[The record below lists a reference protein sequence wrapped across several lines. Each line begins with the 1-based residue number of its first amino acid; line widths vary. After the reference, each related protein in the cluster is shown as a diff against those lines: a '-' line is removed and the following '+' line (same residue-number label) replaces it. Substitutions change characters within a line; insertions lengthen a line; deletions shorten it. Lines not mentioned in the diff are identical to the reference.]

1 MYLPVYAAIKAPFVF
16 LDAGALLN
24 PLLTGAS
31 VLALGLA
38 ARRIWPAERWRPW
51 TAVAL
56 LATSSEVLVT
66 SGSGYTM
73 PAHLLAN
80 LLWLWLYLRGDR
92 WSWALALLVGGL
104 ALGLHS
110 PFPHALFVAP
120 FLLRLLRDR
129 RWARLTSGVLAYAA
143 AAACWLTFLLHAR
156 SNVEGKGETVFTLF
170 AWPNLWTLKLHLM
183 NLTVLLTWH
192 APVLGILVLVVA
204 LRAWRTP
211 PVIVDLAL
219 GVLLTLIFF
228 VFFPS
233 TQGHGWGYR
242 YVFQV
247 LGSFALIA
255 AHGVPLVESELGVR
269 RTRVWV
275 VAGLTVAV
283 LLQVPLRLVQTE
295 RFVRPFAAGVAYV
308 RSRPEQIVI
317 VHSDAVWYGDDVVRN
332 DPYLARPIV
341 LRGTALSAG
350 AIEQIEHAFP
360 GRVLQVRDADLL
372 GLGMTPVT
380 HAR

>member
-1 MYLPVYAAIKAPFVF
+1 
-16 LDAGALLN
+16 
-24 PLLTGAS
+24 
-31 VLALGLA
+31 
-38 ARRIWPAERWRPW
+38 
-51 TAVAL
+51 
-56 LATSSEVLVT
+56 
-66 SGSGYTM
+66 
-73 PAHLLAN
+73 
-80 LLWLWLYLRGDR
+80 
-92 WSWALALLVGGL
+92 
-104 ALGLHS
+104 
-110 PFPHALFVAP
+110 
-120 FLLRLLRDR
+120 
-129 RWARLTSGVLAYAA
+129 
-143 AAACWLTFLLHAR
+143 
-156 SNVEGKGETVFTLF
+156 
-170 AWPNLWTLKLHLM
+170 M

-350 AIEQIEHAFP
+350 AIGQIEHAFP